1 MGEISGMTGFGRSE
15 GQLADKSWVWETR
28 SVNGKGLDARV
39 RVPNGYERLEP
50 LFRTEAKLRFLRGN
64 IQASLNISTDRSE
77 GKVRVDQSRIRQLL
91 EAAEPFIADGSV
103 EKPTFDGLLGIRGV
117 LDVDDSVSDDQQ
129 SALDDAI
136 LHSLGEALDAL
147 YESRLAEG
155 RALEPVLRG
164 HVEEVARL
172 TALAKQNDSLALDA
186 IRDRVAAKF
195 AELLPEG
202 LPSDKLAIE
211 AAALAVKMDVREEVD
226 RLDAHIVSARSLL
239 DAGSPT
245 GRKLDFLTQEFNREA
260 NTLCSKSADS
270 SLTQTGLAM
279 KNAIDQLREQVQNVE

>member
-1 MGEISGMTGFGRSE
+1 MGQISGMTGFGRSE
-15 GQLADKSWVWETR
+15 GQLGDKSWVWETR

-39 RVPNGYERLEP
+39 RVPNGFERLEP
-50 LFRTEAKLRFLRGN
+50 LFRAQVKSKFVRGN
-64 IQASLNISTDRSE
+64 VQASLNISTDRSE
-77 GKVRVDQSRIRQLL
+77 GVVRVDQERIKRLL
-91 EAAEPFIADGSV
+91 AAAEPFIADGSV
-103 EKPTFDGLLGIRGV
+103 EKPSFDGLLGIRGV
-117 LDVDDSVSDDQQ
+117 LEVDDSVSEDQQ

-136 LHSLGEALDAL
+136 LGSLGEALEAL
-147 YESRLAEG
+147 QESRLAEG
-155 RALEPVLRG
+155 RALEPILRG
-164 HVEEVARL
+164 HVEEVSKL
-172 TALAKQNDSLALDA
+172 TAQATQNDSLRLER
-186 IRDRVAAKF
+186 IRDRVCAKF

-202 LPSDKLAIE
+202 LPEDKLAME
-211 AAALAVKMDVREEVD
+211 AAAMAVKMDVREEVD
-226 RLDAHIVSARSLL
+226 RLNAHVESARGLL